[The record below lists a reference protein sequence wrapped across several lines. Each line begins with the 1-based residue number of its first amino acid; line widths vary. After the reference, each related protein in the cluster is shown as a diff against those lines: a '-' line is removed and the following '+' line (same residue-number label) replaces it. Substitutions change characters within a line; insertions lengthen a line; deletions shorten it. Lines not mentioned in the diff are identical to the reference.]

1 MVEAISQWALRE
13 PHRDATTATMEMS
26 CVFVLP
32 RLYAAGA
39 SVSTAHPLLASSRH
53 TARYRRSGR
62 QAAQRRRQH
71 EARVSRA

>member
-39 SVSTAHPLLASSRH
+39 SVSTAHPLPA
-53 TARYRRSGR
+53 ARIEQTHSAQPAIR
-62 QAAQRRRQH
+62 QA
-71 EARVSRA
+71 SRPAPPPA